1 MKDLYNNIA
10 VTQVTDPATVDA
22 TGNSGDIDL
31 QDGNSA
37 TLLIAIGEDGGSGL
51 SSSHKLAFK
60 LEHADDDGTGSA
72 DSYAACDDDDVLGY
86 TSLTEAGVFFTLDS
100 TDEDDA
106 VYKIGYVGGK
116 RFIKLT
122 WTETGTVSVPMA
134 VLLIQGHLLDSPPI
148 S

>member
-1 MKDLYNNIA
+1 MKDLCNIID
-10 VTQVTDPATVDA
+10 VEQVLDPAVVSA
-22 TGNSGDIDL
+22 TGNTGDIDL
-31 QDGNSA
+31 VGANSA
-37 TLLIAIGEDGGSGL
+37 TLLIAIGEDAGTGL
-51 SSSHKLAFK
+51 SASHKLAFK

-72 DSYAACDDDDVLGY
+72 DSYSACDDDDVLGY
-86 TSLTEAGVFFTLDS
+86 EDLSAGVFYTLDS

-134 VLLIQGHLLDSPPI
+134 VVLVKGHLQDSPPI

>member
-1 MKDLYNNIA
+1 MKDMTNPIKI
-10 VTQVTDPATVDA
+10 TQVLDPDTVDA

-31 QDGNSA
+31 AGANAA
-37 TLLIAIGEDGGSGL
+37 TLLISLGEDGGSGL

-72 DSYAACDDDDVLGY
+72 GSYSECDDDDVLGF
-86 TSLTEAGVFFTLDS
+86 TDLSSGVFFTLAD
-100 TDEDDA
+100 TDDDDE

-116 RFIKLT
+116 RFVKLT
-122 WTETGTVSVPMA
+122 WTETGTVSIPMA
-134 VLLIQGHLLDSPPI
+134 VLLVQGELQDVPPV